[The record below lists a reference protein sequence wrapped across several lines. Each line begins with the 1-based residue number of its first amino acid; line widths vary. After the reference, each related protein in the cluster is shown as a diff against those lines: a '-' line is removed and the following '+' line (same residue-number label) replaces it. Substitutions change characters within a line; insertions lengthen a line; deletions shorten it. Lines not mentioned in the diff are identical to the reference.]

1 MLVIEAPNS
10 IQHGRVSNTSI
21 FLAGSI
27 EMGTAEKWQEKVI
40 SELSSY
46 DVTIFNPRRD
56 NWDPSWKQDF
66 NNPQFFQQVSWE
78 LDALAI
84 ADIIVFYFDPSTKS
98 PISLLELGMFVNRC
112 NKTIFVCCPEGY
124 WKKGNV
130 DIVCCRAAVPVMK
143 SLDALI
149 SLLKCTLAT

>member
-1 MLVIEAPNS
+1 MLVIEAPNTV
-10 IQHGRVSNTSI
+10 QPGRIHNQSI

-46 DVTIFNPRRD
+46 DVTIFNPRRQD
-56 NWDPSWKQDF
+56 WDPSWKQDF
-66 NNPQFFQQVSWE
+66 NNPRFFQQVSWE
-78 LDALAI
+78 LDALAV

-112 NKTIFVCCPEGY
+112 NKTVFVCCPEGY

-130 DIVCCRAAVPVMK
+130 DIVCHRAVVPVVK
-143 SLDALI
+143 SFDALI
-149 SLLKCTLAT
+149 SLLKCTLVA